1 MGLDL
6 LIRLNFKSL
15 KSRFRK
21 SLYLPSMLVFAVFF
35 SSVFFIH
42 TAFAVVSEGCG
53 LFDVKPGCDLSGWMK
68 LIMGDIM
75 VGAFLA
81 LLLHFFTHRSNVK
94 IEKNSEQ
101 LKENSETIKENSITI
116 QKILDAQE
124 YSRNRRRDYFVESTK
139 SSFNAVLLRLGMM
152 NRIVLNEKDITTDD
166 QYHRLELEETAI
178 HEVVE
183 KVKHAISL
191 AVDILDP
198 MLVTQIDNLF
208 TYIEEL
214 SPSKNKEK
222 IEFSEY
228 EKSKEKIMRLRERLE
243 EFVTTKEVLK

>member
-1 MGLDL
+1 MLSKK
-6 LIRLNFKSL
+6 I
-15 KSRFRK
+15 
-21 SLYLPSMLVFAVFF
+21 YLGTILFF
-35 SSVFFIH
+35 SVFVTSTFFIH
-42 TAFAVVSEGCG
+42 SAYGAVSEGCG
-53 LFDVKPGCDLSGWMK
+53 LWDVNPECDLSGWMK
-68 LIMGDIM
+68 LFLGDVAI
-75 VGAFLA
+75 GAVLA
-81 LLLHFFTHRSNVK
+81 ILLHFFAHRSNVK
-94 IEKNSEQ
+94 LE
-101 LKENSETIKENSITI
+101 ENSLAI
-116 QKILDAQE
+116 QKILDTQE
-124 YSRNRRRDYFVESTK
+124 SSRNLRRDYFVQSTN
-139 SSFNAVLLRLGMM
+139 SSLNAILLRLGMM
-152 NRIVLNEKDITTDD
+152 NRIVLNENNISTDD

-228 EKSKEKIMRLRERLE
+228 EEAKEKIMHLCVRETGRICHN
-243 EFVTTKEVLK
+243 

>member
-1 MGLDL
+1 MLS
-6 LIRLNFKSL
+6 K
-15 KSRFRK
+15 K
-21 SLYLPSMLVFAVFF
+21 LYLGLILFF
-35 SSVFFIH
+35 SVFMTSTFFIH
-42 TAFAVVSEGCG
+42 SAFAAVSEGCSMWE
-53 LFDVKPGCDLSGWMK
+53 VNPECDLSGWMK
-68 LIMGDIM
+68 LFLGDIM
-75 VGAFLA
+75 IGVFLA
-81 LLLHFFTHRSNVK
+81 LLLHFFSRRSNIK
-94 IEKNSEQ
+94 LEKNSEQ
-101 LKENSETIKENSITI
+101 LKENSETIKKNSITI

-124 YSRNRRRDYFVESTK
+124 SSRNRRRDYFVQSTT
-139 SSFNAVLLRLGMM
+139 SSFNAVLLRRGLM
-152 NRIVLNEKDITTDD
+152 NRIVLNEKNIDTDD
-166 QYHRLELEETAI
+166 QYRRLELEEIAI

-228 EKSKEKIMRLRERLE
+228 DDAKEKIMRLRERLE
-243 EFVTTKEVLK
+243 EFVTTKKVLK